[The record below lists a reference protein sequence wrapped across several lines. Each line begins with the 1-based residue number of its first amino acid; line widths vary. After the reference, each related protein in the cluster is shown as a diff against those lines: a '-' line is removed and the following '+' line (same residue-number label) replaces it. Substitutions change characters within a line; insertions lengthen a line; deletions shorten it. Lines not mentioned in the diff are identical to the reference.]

1 MWVNGVSKQTLALMG
16 VILVGVI
23 VVAALAAYTTTQI
36 YTNQAESIV
45 RFIESRFINPVSAA
59 EGSERVIY
67 VSGVGVVYT
76 TPDEAV
82 VQVSVEVTDPSA
94 AVAQNE
100 ASRRMAS
107 VIGSMQNLGIL
118 DEQMKTTGLTLT
130 PIRDEK
136 TGLQIIGYVAR
147 NTLMITVQDLSKVGE
162 VIEKAVASGANV
174 INSLTFQVSSG
185 KAKSLK
191 SEALTLA
198 VQDAKFQAEVAAAA
212 AGTKVVGLK
221 SLTVGGIYL
230 PVRTFVGAEA
240 VAKEAYVMPGESQI
254 TVSVS
259 ATFLIE

>member
-1 MWVNGVSKQTLALMG
+1 MWVNGVSKQTLALMN
-16 VILVGVI
+16 VILAGVI

-45 RFIESRFINPVSAA
+45 RFIKSRFINPVSAA

-94 AVAQNE
+94 VVAQNE

-107 VIGSMQNLGIL
+107 VIGSMKNLGIP
-118 DEQMKTTGLTLT
+118 DEHMKTTGLTLT
-130 PIRDEK
+130 QIRDEK

-185 KAKSLK
+185 KARSLK

-221 SLTVGGIYL
+221 SLTIGGIYF
-230 PVRTFVGAEA
+230 PIRTLVGAEA
-240 VAKEAYVMPGESQI
+240 VTKEAYVMPGESQI
-254 TVSVS
+254 SVSVS

>member
-1 MWVNGVSKQTLALMG
+1 MWVNGVSKQTLALMN
-16 VILVGVI
+16 VILAGVI

-94 AVAQNE
+94 VVAQNE

-107 VIGSMQNLGIL
+107 VIGSMKNLGIP
-118 DEQMKTTGLTLT
+118 DEHMKTTGLTLT
-130 PIRDEK
+130 QIRDEK

-147 NTLMITVQDLSKVGE
+147 NTLMITVQVLSKVGE

-185 KAKSLK
+185 KAKSLD
-191 SEALTLA
+191 ALTLA

-212 AGTKVVGLK
+212 VTKVVGLK
-221 SLTVGGIYL
+221 SLTIGGGHIL
-230 PVRTFVGAEA
+230 TDQNPRRSRSGN
-240 VAKEAYVMPGESQI
+240 KR
-254 TVSVS
+254 SVCN
-259 ATFLIE
+259 AR